1 MSDNLP
7 TIEHATVFYNQ
18 YGSITVQMDSGYVF
32 YRSDL
37 FPEETPAEEM
47 AYSRRG
53 YFPTDFDFSYIVVVA
68 ESDVPADQIYGD
80 VTPPTETI

>member
-7 TIEHATVFYNQ
+7 IIEHATVFYNQ
-18 YGSITVQMDSGYVF
+18 YGSITVQMYSGYVL
-32 YRSDL
+32 YRADL
-37 FPEETPAEEM
+37 FPEGTPAEEI

-53 YFPTDFDFSYIVVVA
+53 YFPTDFDFSCIVVVP

-80 VTPPTETI
+80 VTPPTKTI

>member
-7 TIEHATVFYNQ
+7 TIEHATISYNQ
-18 YGSITVQMDSGYVF
+18 YGGITVQLDSGYVF

-37 FPEETPAEEM
+37 FPEGTPEEEM

-53 YFPTDFDFSYIVVVA
+53 YFTISFDFSCIVVVA
-68 ESDVPADQIYGD
+68 ESEVPADQIYGN
-80 VTPPTETI
+80 VTPSTEIE

>member
-7 TIEHATVFYNQ
+7 IIEHATVFYNQ

-32 YRSDL
+32 YRADI
-37 FPEETPAEEM
+37 FPDETPAEDI

-53 YFPTDFDFSYIVVVA
+53 VFQTDFDFSNIIVVA
-68 ESDVPADQIYGD
+68 ESDVPADQIYGST
-80 VTPPTETI
+80 TPTTETI